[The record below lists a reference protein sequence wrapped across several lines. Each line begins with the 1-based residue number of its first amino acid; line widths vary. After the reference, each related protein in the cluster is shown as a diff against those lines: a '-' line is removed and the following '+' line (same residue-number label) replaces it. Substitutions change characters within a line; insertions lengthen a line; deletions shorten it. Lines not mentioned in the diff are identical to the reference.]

1 MVSSYNLWDFTVWE
15 FVITITILMTGMIT
29 ANAMIRLIKPLRNL
43 LIPGSVLGGFL
54 LLGVFSAYK
63 SATGSA
69 LVDASVLE
77 LLTYHGLGLGCTATA
92 LKSEK
97 AKERKHTQ
105 RDIFN
110 SSLVTTST
118 YLVQALCGLAV
129 SVGLFFILSN
139 VWPASGMLVPMG
151 FGQGPGQAYNWG
163 HTYEMSWGF
172 ANGTSYGLTV
182 ASIGFIACSIGGVI
196 YLNVMRLRKSSKVT
210 CKVEDDDCENLTLE
224 EVHGPND
231 IPMSDS
237 LDKLTVEMALV
248 FMTYAIA
255 FGITYVLS
263 TLCDKSGVEL
273 LISTVKPLLWGFN
286 FIFAALA
293 GLITK
298 AIISFFGKRNIIEKQ
313 YVNNMFM
320 DRISGLFFDIMI
332 VASIAAINLSAF
344 RQSEFVIPL
353 LVGCTLATVATYFYV
368 DHVTKLLFPDYHE
381 ESFLALYG
389 MLTGVVGTGIILLRQ
404 IDPKLE
410 TPASTNLV
418 FQTLWACLTGFP
430 LLLLMGFV
438 PRSLTWCFIALGIF
452 VIALIAFYG
461 WIRLAAKKVARDR

>member
-1 MVSSYNLWDFTVWE
+1 MSDYNLWDYSVWE
-15 FVITITILMTGMIT
+15 FVMTLTILLTGMLA
-29 ANAMIRLIKPLRNL
+29 ANAMLRLIKPLRKL

-54 LLGVFSAYK
+54 LLGIFSAYK
-63 SATGSA
+63 AATGSA
-69 LVDASVLE
+69 LVDASTLE
-77 LLTYHGLGLGCTATA
+77 LLTYHGLGLGCTAVA
-92 LKSEK
+92 LKTDKKS
-97 AKERKHTQ
+97 ERKHAQ

-110 SSLVTTST
+110 SSLVTTSS
-118 YLVQALCGLAV
+118 YIVQALCGLGVTFA
-129 SVGLFFILSN
+129 LSFVLLN

-196 YLNVMRLRKSSKVT
+196 YLNMMRMKKNRKVT
-210 CKVEDDDCENLTLE
+210 CRVEDDVCEEITLE
-224 EVHGPND
+224 EVAGPND

-452 VIALIAFYG
+452 VVALIAFYG